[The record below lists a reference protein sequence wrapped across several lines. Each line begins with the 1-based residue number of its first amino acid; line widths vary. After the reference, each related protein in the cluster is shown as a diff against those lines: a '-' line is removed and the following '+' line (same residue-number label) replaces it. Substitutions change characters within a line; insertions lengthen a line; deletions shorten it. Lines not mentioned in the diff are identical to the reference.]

1 EPVLTVQLGWVTV
14 PTIGAAGAA
23 FTVSVAT
30 WEGVEL
36 QVPETIALYWFP
48 FIAAVTLVS
57 VRVGVV
63 MPMLTKPLPELTCHC
78 KPPVVFIENDA
89 FAPSHTVVL
98 AGWVLIVTAS
108 AF

>member
-36 QVPETIALYWFP
+36 QVPDTIALYWFP
-48 FIAAVTLVS
+48 LINAATLFS

-63 MPMLTKPLPELTCHC
+63 MPMLTKPLPVLTCHC
-78 KPPVVFIENDA
+78 KLPVAFIENVA
-89 FAPSHTVVL
+89 FAPSHTDVL
-98 AGWVLIVTAS
+98 AG
-108 AF
+108 